1 MEFNYWNFKMKHYE
15 DNFAHDNIPS
25 QDLQPDYV
33 FLDLPQFQRP
43 EMLNC
48 VDQLLDNHIKK
59 GRGNNVCL
67 RTLEETWTY
76 QDLYEKANQIAHVL
90 VDDLGLQSGN
100 RVIIRSANNPMM
112 VACWFAILKAGG
124 IVVATMP
131 LLRSKELTTIIN
143 CAEISHA
150 ICDSELSEEM
160 NLVISDF
167 LQEVSFFRNGSVP
180 KFGDSGLEQLMATK
194 PITFDN
200 FHSKAESVALIGF
213 TSGTT
218 GLPKMTAHYHKDLLN
233 ICEAFPNYSL
243 QPKQNDVFT
252 GSPPIGFTFGLGG
265 LVLFP
270 MYFGASTFLIEK
282 PSPDLLL
289 QAIQDYKIT
298 ICFTA
303 PTAWRIIT
311 TKVNEFDISSLRKC
325 VSAGETLPLKVWQ
338 DWYETTGLKIIDGIG
353 ATELLHIFI
362 SSNETNIKPGATG
375 LAITGYEA
383 KIIDTNGNEVPR
395 NQAGRLAV
403 RGITG
408 CKYLNR
414 EEKQKEYVEN
424 GWNLTGDIF
433 RQDEEGYFWFVARG
447 DDMIISSGYNIAAIE
462 VESVLLTHEEILECA
477 VVGLPDE
484 ERGMLVCAHIVLKEK
499 SKATNEFKYHIQQWF
514 KEVAAPYKYP
524 RVIYFAEALP
534 KTETGKI
541 QRFKLK

>member
-1 MEFNYWNFKMKHYE
+1 MKHYE
-15 DNFAHDNIPS
+15 DNFAHHHLPS
-25 QDLQPDYV
+25 QDLQPDYA
-33 FLDLPQFQRP
+33 FLDLPQFARS

-48 VDQLLDNHIKK
+48 VDRLLDHHIKE

-67 RTLEETWTY
+67 RTFESTWTY
-76 QDLYEKANQIAHVL
+76 NDLFEKANQIAHVL

-100 RVIIRSANNPMM
+100 RVLIRSANNPMM

-131 LLRSKELTTIIN
+131 LLRAKELTTIID
-143 CAEISHA
+143 CAEIA
-150 ICDSELSEEM
+150 LAFCDSELADEM
-160 NLVISDF
+160 QLVKSDF
-167 LQEVSFFRNGSVP
+167 LKKTCFYGNSQ
-180 KFGDSGLEQLMATK
+180 LEELMATK
-194 PITFDN
+194 PKTFTN
-200 FHSKAESVALIGF
+200 YHSKSDSIALIGF

-218 GLPKMTAHYHKDLLN
+218 GLPKMTSHYHKDILN

-243 QPKQNDVFT
+243 QPTPDDIFT
-252 GSPPIGFTFGLGG
+252 GSPPLGFTFGLGG

-270 MYFGASTFLIEK
+270 LYFGASTFLIEK
-282 PSPDLLL
+282 PTPDMLL
-289 QAIQDYKIT
+289 QAIQDHKIT

-303 PTAWRIIT
+303 PTAWRVIT
-311 TKVNEFDISSLRKC
+311 TKVKEFDISSLRKC

-338 DWYETTGLKIIDGIG
+338 DWYEATGLKIIDGIG
-353 ATELLHIFI
+353 ATEMLHIFI
-362 SSNETNIKPGATG
+362 SSNEDNMKPGATG
-375 LAITGYEA
+375 VAITGYEA
-383 KIIDTNGNEVPR
+383 KIIDADGNEVPT
-395 NQAGRLAV
+395 NEPGRLVV

-414 EEKQKEYVEN
+414 IDKQEEYVVN
-424 GWNLTGDIF
+424 GWNFTGDIF
-433 RQDEEGYFWFVARG
+433 RKDEDGYFWFVARG
-447 DDMIISSGYNIAAIE
+447 DDMIISSGYNIGAVE

-484 ERGMLVCAHIVLKEK
+484 ERGMLVCAHIVLKEQ
-499 SKATNEFKYHIQQWF
+499 SKATDNMKNHIQHWF

-524 RVIYFAEALP
+524 RVIYFTEALP

>member
-1 MEFNYWNFKMKHYE
+1 MKHYE
-15 DNFAHDNIPS
+15 DNFAHNHLPI
-25 QDLQPDYV
+25 QELQPDYH
-33 FLDLPQFQRP
+33 FLNSTQFQHP

-48 VDQLLDNHIKK
+48 VERLLDFHILN
-59 GRGNNVCL
+59 GNGNVICIQ
-67 RTLEETWTY
+67 TFTENWTY
-76 QDLYEKANQIAHVL
+76 NDLYEKANQIAHVL

-100 RVIIRSANNPMM
+100 RVLLRSANNPMM

-131 LLRSKELTTIIN
+131 LLRSKEITTIID

-150 ICDSELSEEM
+150 ICDADLTEEM
-160 NLVISDF
+160 NLVKSNF
-167 LQEVSFFRNGSVP
+167 LNKVCYY
-180 KFGDSGLEQLMATK
+180 KYGDLEQLVQFK
-194 PITFDN
+194 SKIFSN
-200 FHSKAESVALIGF
+200 YHSKSDSVALIGF

-218 GLPKMTAHYHKDLLN
+218 GLPKMTAHFHRDILN
-233 ICEAFPNYSL
+233 ICEAFPQYSL
-243 QPKQNDVFT
+243 QPTPNDIFT

-289 QAIQDYKIT
+289 EAIQNHKVT
-298 ICFTA
+298 VCFTA
-303 PTAWRIIT
+303 PTAWRVIT
-311 TKVNEFDISSLRKC
+311 SKVNDFDISSLRKC
-325 VSAGETLPLKVWQ
+325 VSAGENLPLKVWQ
-338 DWYETTGLKIIDGIG
+338 DWYDATGLKIIDGIG
-353 ATELLHIFI
+353 ATEMLHIFI
-362 SSNETNIKPGATG
+362 SSNENNMKPGATG
-375 LAITGYEA
+375 KAITGYEA
-383 KIIDTNGNEVPR
+383 KIIDNNGNEVKR
-395 NQAGRLAV
+395 NEIGRLAV

-414 EEKQKEYVEN
+414 EEKQLEYVQN
-424 GWNLTGDIF
+424 GWNITGDIF
-433 RQDEEGYFWFVARG
+433 RQDEDDYFWFVARG

-462 VESVLLTHEEILECA
+462 VESVLLTHDKVLECA

-484 ERGMLVCAHIVLKEK
+484 ERGMLVCAYVVLKDY
-499 SKATNEFKYHIQQWF
+499 NEASNQLSRDMQQWF

-524 RVIYFAEALP
+524 RLLYFVEELP

>member
-1 MEFNYWNFKMKHYE
+1 MKHYD
-15 DNFAHDNIPS
+15 DNFAHDSLPS
-25 QDLQPDYV
+25 PELQPDYI
-33 FLDLPQFQRP
+33 LNLPQFQQP

-48 VDQLLDNHIKK
+48 VERLLDYHIKNGHGDAICIQTFDEK
-59 GRGNNVCL
+59 
-67 RTLEETWTY
+67 WTY
-76 QDLYEKANQIAHVL
+76 NDLYEKANQIAHVL
-90 VDDLGLQSGN
+90 VEDLGLTSGN
-100 RVIIRSANNPMM
+100 RVLIRSANNPMM
-112 VACWFAILKAGG
+112 VACWYAILKAGG

-131 LLRSKELTTIIN
+131 LLRSKELTTIID

-150 ICDSELSEEM
+150 FCDSSLSEEM
-160 NLVISDF
+160 ELIKSPHIKRTCYYRDAELEALMKDKPKTFSNYHTKSD
-167 LQEVSFFRNGSVP
+167 S
-180 KFGDSGLEQLMATK
+180 
-194 PITFDN
+194 I
-200 FHSKAESVALIGF
+200 ALIGF

-218 GLPKMTAHYHKDLLN
+218 GLPKMTAHFHKDIVN
-233 ICEAFPNYSL
+233 ICESFPAYSL
-243 QPKQNDVFT
+243 QPTSNDIFT
-252 GSPPIGFTFGLGG
+252 GSPPLGFTFGLGG

-282 PSPDLLL
+282 PTPDLLL
-289 QAIQDYKIT
+289 QAIQDYKVT

-311 TKVNEFDISSLRKC
+311 TKVKEYNISSLRKC
-325 VSAGETLPLKVWQ
+325 VSAGETLPLKVWE
-338 DWYETTGLKIIDGIG
+338 DWNSETGLKIIDGIG
-353 ATELLHIFI
+353 ATEMLHIFI
-362 SSNETNIKPGATG
+362 SSNEENMKPGSTG
-375 LAITGYEA
+375 VAITGYEA
-383 KIIDTNGNEVPR
+383 KIMDSDGNEVPR
-395 NQAGRLAV
+395 NEAGRLAV

-414 EEKQKEYVEN
+414 EEKQREYVAD

-433 RQDEEGYFWFVARG
+433 RQDEDDYFWFVARG

-462 VESVLLTHEEILECA
+462 VESVLLTHDDILECA

-499 SKATNEFKYHIQQWF
+499 YKANDELAKSIQQWF

-524 RVIYFAEALP
+524 RVINFTENLP

>member
-1 MEFNYWNFKMKHYE
+1 MKPYE
-15 DNFAHDNIPS
+15 DNFAHNHLPS
-25 QDLQPDYV
+25 LDLQPDYL
-33 FLDLPQFQRP
+33 FLDLPQFQRA

-48 VDQLLDNHIKK
+48 VDKLLDNHIKE
-59 GRGNNVCL
+59 GRGNNTCI
-67 RTLEETWTY
+67 RTFETTWTY
-76 QDLYEKANQIAHVL
+76 NDLFEKANQIAHVL
-90 VDDLGLQSGN
+90 IDDLGLKSGN
-100 RVIIRSANNPMM
+100 RVLIRSANNPMM

-131 LLRSKELTTIIN
+131 LLRSKELTTIID

-150 ICDSELSEEM
+150 LCEKGLQDEM
-160 NLVISDF
+160 NLVKSDF
-167 LQEVSFFRNGSVP
+167 IKKISFYDELETLMELKP
-180 KFGDSGLEQLMATK
+180 K
-194 PITFDN
+194 TFSN
-200 FHSKAESVALIGF
+200 YHSKSDSIALIGF

-218 GLPKMTAHYHKDLLN
+218 GLPKMTSHYHKDILN
-233 ICEAFPNYSL
+233 ICEAFPPYSL
-243 QPKQNDVFT
+243 QLTVNDIFT
-252 GSPPIGFTFGLGG
+252 GSPPLGFTFGLGG

-282 PSPDLLL
+282 PKPDMLL
-289 QAIQDYKIT
+289 QAIQEHKIT

-303 PTAWRIIT
+303 PTAWRVIT
-311 TKVNEFDISSLRKC
+311 SKVNEFDISSLRKC

-338 DWYETTGLKIIDGIG
+338 DWYAATGLKIIDGIG
-353 ATELLHIFI
+353 ATEMLHIFI
-362 SSNETNIKPGATG
+362 SSNEENMKPGATG
-375 LAITGYEA
+375 VAITGYEA
-383 KIIDTNGNEVPR
+383 KIIDANGNTAPTNEPGNLV
-395 NQAGRLAV
+395 V

-414 EEKQKEYVEN
+414 IDKQKEYVEN
-424 GWNLTGDIF
+424 GWNFTGDIF
-433 RQDEEGYFWFVARG
+433 RQDEDGYFWFVARG

-462 VESVLLTHEEILECA
+462 VESVLLTHEDILECA

-499 SKATNEFKYHIQQWF
+499 DKATDNMKNHIQQWF

-524 RVIYFAEALP
+524 RIIFFTETLP